1 MNFIVTGYP
10 GVGKTTVIEELVAA
24 LGSRAGGFL
33 TREVRQGGRRTGF
46 LIESLDGHRSLLAR
60 RDRKGGPRVGSY
72 RVLVSNLESVGVE
85 AVKRA
90 LDTKQIVIVDEI
102 GKMELISPR
111 FRDIIMLALD
121 SDKTVVATLSMSRD
135 PFSERIRSRS
145 DVTMLEVRHDN
156 RDLMPSRIREM
167 IQNQVDGGWL

>member
-1 MNFIVTGYP
+1 MNVIVTGYP
-10 GVGKTTVIEELVAA
+10 GVGKTTVIEKLAAA

-72 RVLVSNLESVGVE
+72 RVLVANLEAVGVQSI
-85 AVKRA
+85 RHA
-90 LDTKQIVIVDEI
+90 LDTKEIVIVDEI
-102 GKMELISPR
+102 GKMELMSPG

-121 SDKTVVATLSMSRD
+121 SDKTVVATLSMSKD
-135 PFSERIRSRS
+135 PFSERIRNRS
-145 DVTMLEVRHDN
+145 DITMLEVRHDN
-156 RDLMPSRIREM
+156 RDLMASRIREV
-167 IQNQVDGGWL
+167 IEAQPQGGWL